1 MTAQQATHADIDA
14 SGWTGDYQR
23 ARARGL
29 TPLDDLRAGDRVF
42 VSSACAEPVTV
53 IADMVRRAEAGRL
66 RDVTSFMMLGGSS
79 GALLNAVQKGH
90 QVVAITASA
99 KWSSDFFPW
108 TIYQTSDLMHRGEL
122 SFDVAVIHTT
132 PPDQNGFM
140 SLGVSVD
147 FALQAVAQART
158 VIAEVNPRMPY
169 TLGDSH
175 VHVSQVDGL
184 IEVDYSLAEEAPA
197 QSSATSRTVAQYVL
211 DQVPDGATIEIG
223 VGRIMT
229 AVLAA
234 MTARNEIGLHTGLLI
249 DAMLDLIEGGNITN
263 SRKALD
269 KGVSV
274 ANQGRGRQRLY
285 DFVHRNPAVH
295 FMPASYTHNPV
306 VLSQLPDFRA
316 INSALEVDL
325 MGRVNAEIRGGKRVS
340 STGGLGDFA
349 RAAAYVPGGR
359 SIIALAGTA
368 DGGSVSRIVPRL
380 DAGAVTLTA
389 DLADVVVTEHGTALL
404 RGKRPRERAAALIAI
419 ADPRHRD
426 WLTDSL
432 SSGAAPI

>member
-1 MTAQQATHADIDA
+1 MTAPQTSPAG
-14 SGWTGDYQR
+14 SGTVGWAGDYQR
-23 ARARGL
+23 AFASGL
-29 TPLDDLRAGDRVF
+29 TPLDGVRSGDCVF
-42 VSSACAEPVTV
+42 ISSACAEPATV
-53 IADMVRRAEAGRL
+53 IADLVRRAEAGQL
-66 RDVTSFMMLGGSS
+66 RGVTSFMMLGGSS
-79 GALLNAVQKGH
+79 ALLLDAARQGH
-90 QVVAITASA
+90 RVVAITAST

-108 TIYQTSDLMHRGEL
+108 TIYQTSDLMQSGEL
-122 SFDVAVIHTT
+122 RFDVAIVHTT
-132 PPDQNGFM
+132 PPDQDGLM

-147 FALQAVAQART
+147 FARQAVTQART

-175 VHVSQVDGL
+175 IHVSGVDGL
-184 IEVDYSLAEEAPA
+184 IEVDYPLTEEAPA
-197 QSSATSRTVAQYVL
+197 EPSAAARAVAQYVL
-211 DQVPDGATIEIG
+211 DHVPDGATIEIG

-234 MTARNEIGLHTGLLI
+234 MADRNEIGLHTGLLI
-249 DAMLDLIEGGNITN
+249 DAMVDLIEHGNVTN

-269 KGVSV
+269 QGVSV
-274 ANQGRGRQRLY
+274 ANQGRGGQRLY

-295 FMPASYTHNPV
+295 FMPASYTHSPA

-325 MGRVNAEIRGGKRVS
+325 MGRVNAEVRGGRRVS

-349 RAAAYVPGGR
+349 RAAAYVPRGR
-359 SIIALAGTA
+359 SIIALAATA
-368 DGGSVSRIVPRL
+368 DGGAASRIVPRL

-389 DLADVVVTEHGTALL
+389 DLADIVVTEHGAAVL
-404 RGKRPRERAAALIAI
+404 RGKRPHDRAEALIAI

-432 SSGAAPI
+432 SSEAAPI

>member
-1 MTAQQATHADIDA
+1 MTAQQGVRAGADA
-14 SGWTGDYQR
+14 VGWAGDYQR

-29 TPLDDLRAGDRVF
+29 TPLDGLRPGDRVF
-42 VSSACAEPVTV
+42 ISSACAEPVTV
-53 IADMVRRAEAGRL
+53 IADLVRRAEAGRL

-79 GALLNAVQKGH
+79 GALLDAARQGH
-90 QVVAITASA
+90 RVVAITASR
-99 KWSSDFFPW
+99 KWASDYFPW
-108 TIYQTSDLMHRGEL
+108 TIYQTSSLMHCGEL
-122 SFDVAVIHTT
+122 CFDVAIIHTT
-132 PPDQNGFM
+132 VPDQDGFM

-147 FALQAVAQART
+147 FARQAVAQART

-175 VHVSQVDGL
+175 VHASQVDGL
-184 IEVDYSLAEEAPA
+184 IEVDYPLAEEAPA
-197 QSSATSRTVAQYVL
+197 EPSATACAVAQNVL
-211 DQVPDGATIEIG
+211 EHVPDGATIEIG

-234 MTARNEIGLHTGLLI
+234 MAGRNEIGLHTGLLI
-249 DAMLDLIEGGNITN
+249 DAMVDLIERGNITN
-263 SRKALD
+263 SRKTLD
-269 KGVSV
+269 QGVSV

-285 DFVHRNPAVH
+285 EFVHCNPAVH
-295 FMPASYTHNPV
+295 FMPASYTHSPV

-325 MGRVNAEIRGGKRVS
+325 MGRVNAEVIGGKRVS
-340 STGGLGDFA
+340 STGGLGDFV

-359 SIIALAGTA
+359 SIIALAATA
-368 DGGSVSRIVPRL
+368 DGAASRIVPRL

-389 DLADVVVTEHGTALL
+389 DLADVVITEHGAAVL

-432 SSGAAPI
+432 SSEAAPM

>member
-1 MTAQQATHADIDA
+1 MTAHQVDRTDADANWARHYQQA
-14 SGWTGDYQR
+14 R
-23 ARARGL
+23 AAGL
-29 TPLDDLRAGDRVF
+29 AALDGVRPGSRVF
-42 VSSACAEPVTV
+42 ISSACAEPATV
-53 IADMVRRAEAGRL
+53 VAELVRRAEAGEL
-66 RDVTSFMMLGGSS
+66 RDVSSFMMLGGSS
-79 GALLNAVQKGH
+79 GALLAAAREGH
-90 QVVAITASA
+90 QIVAITAST
-99 KWSSDFFPW
+99 KWASDFFPW
-108 TIYQTSDLMHRGEL
+108 TIYQTSDLMRRGEL
-122 SFDVAVIHTT
+122 HFDVAVIHTT
-132 PPDQNGFM
+132 PPDEDGLM

-147 FALQAVAQART
+147 FARQAVEQARI

-184 IEVDYSLAEEAPA
+184 VEVNYPLAEEVPAP
-197 QSSATSRTVAQYVL
+197 SSATARAVAGHVL
-211 DQVPDGATIEIG
+211 THVPDGATIEVG

-229 AVLAA
+229 AVLGAL
-234 MTARNEIGLHTGLLI
+234 TARNELGLHTGLLI
-249 DAMLDLIEGGNITN
+249 EPMVDLIESGNITN
-263 SRKALD
+263 SRKTRD
-269 KGVSV
+269 RGVSV

-295 FMPASYTHNPV
+295 FMPASYTHSPA
-306 VLSQLPDFRA
+306 VLTNLPDFRA

-325 MGRVNAEIRGGKRVS
+325 MGRVNAEVRDGRRVS

-349 RAAAYVPGGR
+349 RAAAYGPGGR
-359 SIIALAGTA
+359 SVIALASTA
-368 DGGSVSRIVPRL
+368 DGGAASRIVPRL

-389 DLADVVVTEHGTALL
+389 DLADLVVTEHGSAVL
-404 RGKRPRERAAALIAI
+404 RGKRPHERALALLAI